1 MSQRN
6 RKRVIFS
13 IIALAA
19 CAGAYLAADRY
30 LIRHVEIADVAAYAA
45 SASALAEAET
55 APSSSAVEE
64 EAAAGDAQPA
74 VEEISYDDWN
84 YRSSAFSISISSH
97 SSGSGGDALAWFVA
111 DVLLTDAA
119 QLQSAFADDQF
130 GRNIIAYTSEIAA
143 EHDALFAVNGD
154 YYGFRSDGIIIRDG
168 VIYRD
173 EPARVGLA
181 FYRDGS
187 LQVYDETQT
196 TADELLAAGVWN
208 TLSFGPALLDDGEI
222 TANLANVE
230 IDTNFGNHP
239 IQGNQPRTGV
249 GMLSPNHFVFIVVDG
264 RSKGYS
270 TGVTLIEFA
279 QMFRDLGCI
288 EAYNLDGGGSSV
300 MYFMG
305 RVVNNPLGRNKER
318 GTSDILYIG
327 ADA

>member
-45 SASALAEAET
+45 SASSLAEDET
-55 APSSSAVEE
+55 APSSSVVGE

-74 VEEISYDDWN
+74 VEEIIFDDWN
-84 YRSSAFSISISSH
+84 YRSSAVSISISGH
-97 SSGSGGDALAWFVA
+97 SSGSGSAALAWFVA

-119 QLQSAFADDQF
+119 QLQSAFAEDQF

-143 EHDALFAVNGD
+143 EHDAIFAVNGD

-196 TADELLAAGVWN
+196 SAEELLAAGVWN

-249 GMLSPNHFVFIVVDG
+249 GMLAPNHFVFIVVDG

-270 TGVTLIEFA
+270 AGVTLIEFA
-279 QMFRDLGCI
+279 QMFRDLGCT

-318 GTSDILYIG
+318 GTSDILYIN
-327 ADA
+327 

>member
-6 RKRVIFS
+6 HKRIIFS

-55 APSSSAVEE
+55 APSSSAVREE
-64 EAAAGDAQPA
+64 VVAGDAQPA
-74 VEEISYDDWN
+74 VEEITFDDWN
-84 YRSSAFSISISSH
+84 YRSSAVSISISSH

-111 DVLLTDAA
+111 DVILSDAA

-143 EHDALFAVNGD
+143 EHNAVFAVNGD

-181 FYRDGS
+181 FYQDGS

-196 TADELLAAGVWN
+196 TAEELLAAGVWN

-270 TGVTLIEFA
+270 TGVTLVEFA
-279 QMFRDLGCI
+279 QMFRDLGCT

-300 MYFMG
+300 MVFMG

-318 GTSDILYIG
+318 GTSDILYIN
-327 ADA
+327 

>member
-1 MSQRN
+1 MPQRN
-6 RKRVIFS
+6 RKRVILS
-13 IIALAA
+13 ILALAA

-45 SASALAEAET
+45 SASALTEDET
-55 APSSSAVEE
+55 APSSSAVAE
-64 EAAAGDAQPA
+64 EAAASDAQPA
-74 VEEISYDDWN
+74 VEAITFDDWN
-84 YRSSAFSISISSH
+84 YRSSALSISISSH

-143 EHDALFAVNGD
+143 EHDAVFAVNGD

-181 FYRDGS
+181 FYQDGS

-196 TADELLAAGVWN
+196 TAEELLAAGVWN

-249 GMLSPNHFVFIVVDG
+249 GMLAPNHFVFIVVDG

-270 TGVTLIEFA
+270 AGVTLIEFA
-279 QMFRDLGCI
+279 QMFRDLGCT

>member
-6 RKRVIFS
+6 RKRVILS
-13 IIALAA
+13 IIALAT

-45 SASALAEAET
+45 SVSALAEDET
-55 APSSSAVEE
+55 APSSSTAEE
-64 EAAAGDAQPA
+64 EAAVGDAQPA
-74 VEEISYDDWN
+74 VEEITYDDWN
-84 YRSSAFSISISSH
+84 YRSSALSISISSH

-196 TADELLAAGVWN
+196 TAEELLAAGVWN

-239 IQGNQPRTGV
+239 IQGSQPRTGV
-249 GMLSPNHFVFIVVDG
+249 GMLAPNHFVFIVGDG

-270 TGVTLIEFA
+270 AGVTLIEFA
-279 QMFRDLGCI
+279 QMFRDLGCT